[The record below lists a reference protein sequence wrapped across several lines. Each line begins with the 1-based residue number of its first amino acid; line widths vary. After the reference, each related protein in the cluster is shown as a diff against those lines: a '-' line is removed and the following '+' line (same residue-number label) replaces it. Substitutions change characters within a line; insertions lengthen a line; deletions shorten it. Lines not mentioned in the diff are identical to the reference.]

1 MDNDTYIKTYIS
13 KFESVLL
20 DQVRKHVECDTKN
33 TLYASAIQDFQKKL
47 EDAERY
53 GADTKS
59 ALDQALNG
67 LHVVTLEKDDLKS
80 KHEKREM
87 EFELICAEL
96 EKIRAEKM
104 KAENNVLLLKQEI
117 SDIEQK
123 LITAQMDNDTLKNN
137 YTLVTNKLEE
147 SNAELEQIR
156 LNKKNKKVTAKE
168 SEWIDGDE
176 ISG

>member
-1 MDNDTYIKTYIS
+1 MDNDTYIKTYIA

-33 TLYASAIQDFQKKL
+33 TLYTSAIQDFQKKL

-67 LHVVTLEKDDLKS
+67 LHAVTLEKDDLKS

-96 EKIRAEKM
+96 EKIRTEKM
-104 KAENNVLLLKQEI
+104 KAENSILLLKQEI
-117 SDIEQK
+117 TDLEQK
-123 LITAQMDNDTLKNN
+123 VATANENNTTIKNN
-137 YTLVTNKLEE
+137 YTIVLNKLEE
-147 SNAELEQIR
+147 SNAELEQLR
-156 LNKKNKKVTAKE
+156 LNKKSKKVTAKE